1 MSAFLHTLAQA
12 TLAMSAVI
20 ALLLLALPALSRRC
34 SARSV
39 SLVFLIVFVGLLVPW
54 RLWPARPVAALTLP
68 VPVPV
73 SAPVSADEYPAVQP
87 TARRTLENAAWRTE
101 ETPDASAAQGA
112 AKKARPSAA
121 TLVFLVWAAGAAGV
135 LLWNLCG
142 YARFRRTAGRW
153 ARPIADE
160 RCREALRQARRS
172 LGVKKTVR
180 LRYCPAVGSP
190 MLVGT
195 RRPMILLPDTKLTE
209 RELAL
214 VLRHELTHLKRRD
227 IPRRAL
233 ALTACALHW
242 FNPLVWMA
250 ARMQVFYCE
259 AACDERVL
267 RGADLDERQYYSET
281 IIAVIRRRTGPR
293 TALSTSFY
301 GGKKSMKKR
310 IAAIM
315 SLGRKRL
322 SVLLVA
328 VALTLTLGAGL
339 CFALTTDETPT
350 AGATPAPAAVEPS
363 AALPVVYPAGLDEA
377 SAVAL
382 AEDECLARIGWDFG
396 VKGFARS
403 GEIRYG
409 TIDWHGETVSVLEV
423 PLTATLGD
431 GSEYLHNVKIS
442 MDTAEVIRIDVSG
455 QYADGTA
462 YENSGYR
469 PAKTQSLGLT
479 MWVASPISGAA
490 NLCLS
495 ADDYEWPAE
504 LLFNGVQVT
513 VHETLPTLGGYPH
526 ELLADPDEMWARVTV
541 GATGSY
547 AGAEG
552 YVPLVCLTDAQPDA
566 ALPVGTIVTDQATG
580 YVGVLANNGLSR
592 ETMGTLSAGTQV
604 ELLGRTN
611 TYWHIR
617 AGKAQGFVPLENV
630 ELGAEALAAL
640 ESAQVRG
647 YDEVQPGW
655 QTRYEEYQAQLTT
668 LYNRYGD
675 PSEWPLEA
683 RAQASQ
689 LALDNGFMWLSD
701 RVCILPGEGDMTE
714 AEAVRRATDAAMEA
728 FAFSEEDVEYAS
740 VSFHYMVNAP
750 QERLWKISLQMRDG
764 FANCSVTLNAA
775 GEVQETWQS
784 GYVNRSASAD
794 AEETPAR
801 GTIDYYIASGGS
813 AERAEGDMTREEA
826 LEKAR
831 ALLIAAWP
839 DGENETFAETAVL
852 REDGSERWWLVTL
865 APETV
870 GVYGEPDFC
879 AALICPDGAQV
890 YTVDAQAYAKA
901 RAMTREWEAF
911 DAKREALEKQRG
923 PYAAW
928 TLEQKA
934 EMEPDIFGLPG
945 EKDMTQEKAVQTA
958 RGALTEKFG
967 LTDAELDA
975 LIVCP
980 YFYRDGRWR
989 IDFHTEETLAAGEDG
1004 YEVWMDSQTGAF
1016 SDWADV
1022 VAPGMGNG

>member
-1 MSAFLHTLAQA
+1 M
-12 TLAMSAVI
+12 
-20 ALLLLALPALSRRC
+20 
-34 SARSV
+34 
-39 SLVFLIVFVGLLVPW
+39 
-54 RLWPARPVAALTLP
+54 
-68 VPVPV
+68 
-73 SAPVSADEYPAVQP
+73 
-87 TARRTLENAAWRTE
+87 
-101 ETPDASAAQGA
+101 
-112 AKKARPSAA
+112 
-121 TLVFLVWAAGAAGV
+121 

-142 YARFRRTAGRW
+142 YARFRRTVGRW

-195 RRPMILLPDTKLTE
+195 RRPMILLPDTQFTE

-233 ALTACALHW
+233 ALAACSLHW

-259 AACDERVL
+259 AACDECVL

-315 SLGRKRL
+315 SLGRKQL
-322 SVLLVA
+322 GVLLVA
-328 VALTLTLGAGL
+328 LALTLTLGAGL
-339 CFALTTDETPT
+339 CFAFTTDETPNAA
-350 AGATPAPAAVEPS
+350 AGATPEPIEAKPS
-363 AALPVVYPAGLDEA
+363 ATLPVVYPAGVDEASADAGATPEPIEAKPSATLPVVYPAGLDEA

-396 VKGFARS
+396 VKGFSRS

-431 GSEYLHNVKIS
+431 GSEYLHSVKIS

-455 QYADGTA
+455 QYAEGTA

-541 GATGSY
+541 GATNSY

-552 YVPLVCLTDAQPDA
+552 YVPLVCLTDAQPDT

-592 ETMGTLSAGTQV
+592 ETTGTLSAGTQV

-617 AGKAQGFVPLENV
+617 AGKVQGFVPLENV

-640 ESAQVRG
+640 EGAQVRG

-675 PSEWPLEA
+675 PGDWPLEA

-714 AEAVRRATDAAMEA
+714 AEAVRRATDVAMEA
-728 FAFSEEDVEYAS
+728 FAFSEEDVECTG
-740 VSFHYMVNAP
+740 VSFYYMVDTP
-750 QERLWKISLQMRDG
+750 QERLWKISFQMRDG

-784 GYVNRSASAD
+784 GYVNRSASGD

-801 GTIDYYIASGGS
+801 GTIDYYIASGRS

-826 LEKAR
+826 LEKTR
-831 ALLIAAWP
+831 ALLIAVWP
-839 DGENETFAETAVL
+839 DGADEAFAETAVL
-852 REDGSERWWLVTL
+852 REDGNERWWLVTL

-870 GVYGEPDFC
+870 GTYGEPDFC

-890 YTVDAQAYAKA
+890 YTVDTQAYAKA

-934 EMEPDIFGLPG
+934 EMEPDIFGMPG

-980 YFYRDGRWR
+980 YFYQDGRWR